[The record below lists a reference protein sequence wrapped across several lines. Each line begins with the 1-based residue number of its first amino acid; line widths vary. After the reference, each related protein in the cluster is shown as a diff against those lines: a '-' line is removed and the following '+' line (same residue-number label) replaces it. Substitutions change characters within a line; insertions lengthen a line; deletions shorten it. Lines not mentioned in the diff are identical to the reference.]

1 MNHLLPE
8 LQWRRPLLW
17 LALFLAVLPGMAGAQ
32 QLIGPQQLDWLRRFG
47 AADYYDDAFA
57 VATDAS
63 GVYVAGR
70 TKAPLPGT
78 AGTDLDAFVRKYD
91 FQGRTLWVRQFK
103 VSGMDEPF
111 AMAVDGQGIYVAG
124 RTEGAVYG
132 AFVSR
137 LDLAGNV
144 VWSHVFDA
152 LKMTEA
158 WSIAAHHTGLYVAG
172 DVLGTTAGGA
182 ALAKLDFAGNE
193 LWTLPPA
200 GGPDSGGKYV
210 GVAVDDT
217 GVYGIGAI
225 GAADVRK
232 FDFDGQEVAQ
242 FGDGSFMG
250 AATGEVIALDDAGIY
265 VVGRRSDDYYDYR
278 MRKYSRSGGLLWE
291 RALELPAAALAVDAS
306 GIHVVCSNSYGQQPY
321 VAKYTLDGDFLW
333 HGAFGESL
341 DVYSGAVH
349 EGAVYMAGA
358 AFGPTEDDTNSF
370 VARFSSTRPP
380 QLLSIG
386 MIDGAPAIAVLVHDP
401 SLPRV
406 AARVRNAVSGARI
419 GYIVFSSMLHPQ
431 ELVALPDRNGNGT
444 PELALLGIH
453 ATGGDIVAEIR
464 DSRGGALLGTVP
476 FDKTYMPRRL
486 AVVPAVGAGSHPG
499 LAVLGASATDRSLQ
513 AEIRDSVTGA
523 PLGAI
528 GFNRWHVNEPFA
540 DLRVVPDANG
550 NTSAELAVWIIANP
564 LAGSRAEIKD
574 AGTAEALG
582 SIWFERDYC
591 PRDLVAAPDL
601 TGNGRVELA
610 TLLQGCFEGLDGVR
624 TDVHD
629 VLTGEASTRIGYGKF
644 QRPVSLI
651 ALPDS
656 DGNGSPEFGVMA
668 LDRDTDRD
676 VLSIKDIAANLW
688 LRSVVFNRAGYQHR
702 GVVLLPDVNG
712 NGTPDLAQLQ
722 ERRSGGQLRVLIKDS
737 VTKAFIRYVY

>member
-1 MNHLLPE
+1 MIHLLPE
-8 LQWRRPLLW
+8 LQWHRPLLR
-17 LALFLAVLPGMAGAQ
+17 LALFLVVLPGIAGAQ

-78 AGTDLDAFVRKYD
+78 VGTDLDAFVRKYD
-91 FQGRTLWVRQFK
+91 FRGRVLWVRQFK
-103 VSGMDEPF
+103 VSGVDEPF

-124 RTEGAVYG
+124 RTGGTLYG

-152 LKMTEA
+152 MKMTEA

-172 DVLGTTAGGA
+172 NVGVVGGA
-182 ALAKLDFAGNE
+182 TLAKLDFAGNE
-193 LWTLPPA
+193 LWVLPPI
-200 GGPDSGGKYV
+200 GGAAIGDKYA

-225 GAADVRK
+225 GAADIRK
-232 FDFDGQEVAQ
+232 FDFDGREVAQ
-242 FGDGSFMG
+242 LGDGSFRG

-265 VVGRRSDDYYDYR
+265 VVGRRSNDFYDYR
-278 MRKYSRSGGLLWE
+278 MRKYDRSGEMLWE

-306 GIHVVCSNSYGQQPY
+306 GIYVVCSNPNGQQPY

-333 HGAFGESL
+333 HGAFGQGL
-341 DVYSGAVH
+341 GVYSGAVH

-358 AFGPTEDDTNSF
+358 AFGPTEEDTNSF
-370 VARFSSTRPP
+370 VARFSATRPP

-406 AARVRNAVSGARI
+406 AARVRNAISGARM
-419 GYIVFSSMLHPQ
+419 GYIVFSSTLHPQ

-453 ATGGDIVAEIR
+453 ATGGDVVAEIR
-464 DSRGGALLGTVP
+464 DSRGGALLGTVS

-486 AVVPAVGAGSHPG
+486 AVVPAAGAAGHPG

-528 GFNRWHVNEPFA
+528 GFDRWHVNEPFA
-540 DLRVVPDANG
+540 DLRVVQDANG

-574 AGTAEALG
+574 AGTAETLG

-601 TGNGRVELA
+601 TGQGGIEVA

-624 TDVHD
+624 ADVHD
-629 VLTGEASTRIGYGKF
+629 VLTGEASTGIGYTKF
-644 QRPVSLI
+644 ARPVSLVV
-651 ALPDS
+651 LPDS
-656 DGNGSPEFGVMA
+656 NGNGSPEFGLMA
-668 LDRDTDRD
+668 LDTDTDRD
-676 VLSIKDIAANLW
+676 VLSIRDIAANLW

-737 VTKAFIRYVY
+737 VTKAFIRYVH